1 MLDKSILTMLLDQAL
16 KKGADFAEIYI
27 EEKRVS
33 NVFCEDDRIEKIN
46 SGREKGVGIRVIEDG
61 STAYVHSSDLSIE
74 GLQKAAAVAAGTAA
88 KNGGGEHREISLST
102 KQALQDIKFKRLP
115 EEVAFDEKISY
126 VMAANKVARDF
137 SKEIRQASV
146 AIADIHK
153 KIQIANSNGEMI
165 EEERSRVRTVVN
177 TVAARDGLIQT
188 AYESAGGACGW
199 EFMESISVEDMAEKA
214 ANLSVKMLSAHPAP
228 LGRMPV
234 LMSSEAGGTM
244 VHEACGH
251 GLEADLVQKGLSVY
265 KNKMGQ
271 KVAAECV
278 TVIDDGTL
286 KGRYGS
292 SVFDDEGAYSQK
304 TVLIEKGELRHYLYD
319 YLTANRED
327 KESTGNGRRE
337 SYQHKPIP
345 RMTNTYIAPGQ
356 DDPEKIL
363 KSTSKGLLVK
373 KMGGGQVNTTNGDFV
388 FDVQEG
394 YYIEDGEIK
403 YPVRG
408 ATITGNGPRALMDIE
423 RLGKDLGFAIGV
435 CGKDGQGV
443 PVSDAQPTIR
453 IKELTVGGTGS
464 NNGPQIKRI
473 RRM

>member
-1 MLDKSILTMLLDQAL
+1 MLDKSLLTMLLDEAL
-16 KKGADFAEIYI
+16 KKGAEFAEVYV
-27 EEKRVS
+27 EEKRGS

-46 SGREKGVGIRVIEDG
+46 SGREKGVGIRVIKDG
-61 STAYVHSSDLSIE
+61 NTAYVYSSDLSVE
-74 GLQKAAAVAAGTAA
+74 GLKKAASLAGRTAGD
-88 KNGGGEHREISLST
+88 KGEKANKGIPLSI
-102 KQALQDIKFKRLP
+102 KKPLNDIEFKRLP

-126 VMAANKVARDF
+126 VMAANKAARDF
-137 SKEIRQASV
+137 SKEIRQVSIAV
-146 AIADIHK
+146 ADVHK
-153 KIQIANSNGEMI
+153 KIQIANSNGELT

-199 EFMESISVEDMAEKA
+199 EFMDSISLEDMAEKA
-214 ANLSVKMLSAHPAP
+214 ANLSVKMLSACPAP

-271 KVAAECV
+271 KVAAPSV
-278 TVIDDGTL
+278 TVVDDGTL
-286 KGRYGS
+286 EGYYGS
-292 SVFDDEGAYSQK
+292 SGFDDEGTYSQK
-304 TVLIEKGELRHYLYD
+304 TVLIENGELRHYLYD
-319 YLTANRED
+319 YLTADREG

-345 RMTNTYIAPGQ
+345 RMTNTFIAPGQ

-394 YYIEDGEIK
+394 YFVEDGEIK

-408 ATITGNGPRALMDIE
+408 ATITGNGPRALMDID
-423 RLGKDLGFAIGV
+423 RLGNDLGFAIGV

-453 IKELTVGGTGS
+453 IKELTVGGTS
-464 NNGPQIKRI
+464 IKDGPQIKRI
-473 RRM
+473 RRI